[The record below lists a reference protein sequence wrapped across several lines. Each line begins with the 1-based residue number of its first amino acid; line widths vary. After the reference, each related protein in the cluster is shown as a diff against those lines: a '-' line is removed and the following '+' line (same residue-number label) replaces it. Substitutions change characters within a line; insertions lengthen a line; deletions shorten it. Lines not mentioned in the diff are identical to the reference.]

1 MTPTLQISTYE
12 KSRNVRLSWNDDDA
26 YLLSDLGVLRLIE
39 ALWSLVPIGAD
50 SLARQLYF
58 VLVFLDYFAQAE
70 VGYLD
75 LPVVE
80 YYVLWLQI
88 VVNDFLF
95 LVSQV
100 L

>member
-1 MTPTLQISTYE
+1 MTKWFDAE
-12 KSRNVRLSWNDDDA
+12 KQLIEDDSHA
-26 YLLSDLGVLRLIE
+26 PNINLLSDLGVLRLIE